1 MDGEPGTDLPGRGD
15 GPRNRMVR
23 SATVLLARDG
33 LRGTGLRDV
42 ADHATAP
49 RGSLRHYFPRGKDQ
63 LVDEAMAWMG
73 AVVHDELHAAAG
85 APTEGAPIAGTVL
98 DRFVD
103 LWRQSLTASGIAAGC
118 SIAGV
123 VHDSDDRALLARAE
137 EVFESWRRP
146 FRRALVADG
155 AIPARAEVLATAT
168 LAALEGAVVLC
179 RARRDLTPLDQ
190 TAAVLHEILRTP
202 HEPAPA

>member
-1 MDGEPGTDLPGRGD
+1 MDLPGGGT
-15 GPRNRMVR
+15 GPRDRMVR

-33 LRGTGLRDV
+33 LRATGLRDV

-63 LVDEAMAWMG
+63 LVDEAMTWMG
-73 AVVHDELHAAAG
+73 AVVHAELRSAG
-85 APTEGAPIAGTVL
+85 AGTTGGPAAVGVL

-103 LWRQSLTASGIAAGC
+103 LWRDALTASDVAAGC
-118 SIAGV
+118 SIAAV
-123 VHDSDDRALLARAE
+123 VHDSDDPALLARAE
-137 EVFESWRRP
+137 DVFESWRRP
-146 FRRALVADG
+146 FRDALLADG
-155 AIPARAEVLATAT
+155 ATPARADVLATAT

-190 TAAVLHEILRTP
+190 TAGVLDELLRPP
-202 HEPAPA
+202 HAA

>member
-1 MDGEPGTDLPGRGD
+1 MDLPGRGD
-15 GPRNRMVR
+15 GPRDRMVR

-73 AVVHDELHAAAG
+73 AVVHEELRDAGPAALG
-85 APTEGAPIAGTVL
+85 VL
-98 DRFVD
+98 DRFVG
-103 LWRQSLTASGIAAGC
+103 LWRGALTASDVAAGC
-118 SIAGV
+118 SIAAV
-123 VHDSDDRALLARAE
+123 VHDSDDPALLGRAE
-137 EVFESWRRP
+137 DVFESWRRP
-146 FRRALVADG
+146 FREALVADG
-155 AIPARAEVLATAT
+155 AAPARADVLATTA

-179 RARRDLTPLDQ
+179 RARRDLVPLDQ
-190 TAAVLHEILRTP
+190 TAGVLAELLRP
-202 HEPAPA
+202 PPGAAAP